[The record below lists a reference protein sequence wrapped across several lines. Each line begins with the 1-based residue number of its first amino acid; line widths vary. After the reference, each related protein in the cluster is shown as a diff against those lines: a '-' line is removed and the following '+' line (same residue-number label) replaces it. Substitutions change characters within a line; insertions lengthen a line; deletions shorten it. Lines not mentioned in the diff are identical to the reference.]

1 MIFCYVKC
9 VKGLNNLKMTEK
21 FYGAYIVSAYLIP
34 LLLTCFFFSLIGP
47 HFKDSSEKSAKTAA
61 SLGWQYN
68 SEETSF
74 WNSIQ
79 CGIHSSTRIGNS

>member
-1 MIFCYVKC
+1 
-9 VKGLNNLKMTEK
+9 MTEK
-21 FYGAYIVSAYLIP
+21 FYGGYFVIAYLIP
-34 LLLTCFFFSLIGP
+34 LLLTHYILLIGP

-74 WNSIQ
+74 WNSI
-79 CGIHSSTRIGNS
+79 

>member
-1 MIFCYVKC
+1 VTFCFVKYG
-9 VKGLNNLKMTEK
+9 KGLNDLKMAGN
-21 FYGAYIVSAYLIP
+21 FYGGYVVSACLIP
-34 LLLTCFFFSLIGP
+34 LLLTRFLSLTGP

-79 CGIHSSTRIGNS
+79 RGIHSSTRTGNC